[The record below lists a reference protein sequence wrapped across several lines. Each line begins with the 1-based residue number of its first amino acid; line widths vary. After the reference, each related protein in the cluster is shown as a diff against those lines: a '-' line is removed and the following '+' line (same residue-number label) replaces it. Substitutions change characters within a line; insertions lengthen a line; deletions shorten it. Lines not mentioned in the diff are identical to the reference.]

1 MKLSQLKQIIKEEIS
16 KVLNEY
22 EDLSTKNNYFD
33 DSNEVDSREV
43 AKDLLKIKPYF
54 KSKLPLYQNNQPLT
68 DYQINSLIDTFAAN
82 ERDISASM
90 PTGPGEI
97 ERIQGRWSSV
107 DIDDLTNYFIDFVE
121 DASED
126 WNDWEFHDAKKKNYS
141 DFNWPTNT
149 QNFQSF

>member
-1 MKLSQLKQIIKEEIS
+1 MKLSQLKHIIKEEIS

-22 EDLSTKNNYFD
+22 EDLSIKNNYFD
-33 DSNEVDSREV
+33 DNNEVNSREV
-43 AKDLLKIKPYF
+43 AKDLLKIKSYF

-97 ERIQGRWSSV
+97 ERIQGRWNSV
-107 DIDDLTNYFIDFVE
+107 DIDDLTDYFIDFVE
-121 DASED
+121 GISED
-126 WNDWEFHDAKKKNYS
+126 WDDWEFHDAEKENYS

-149 QNFQSF
+149 

>member
-1 MKLSQLKQIIKEEIS
+1 MKLSQLKHIIKEEIS

-22 EDLSTKNNYFD
+22 EDLSIKNNYFD
-33 DSNEVDSREV
+33 DNNEVNSREV
-43 AKDLLKIKPYF
+43 AKDLLKIKSYF

-107 DIDDLTNYFIDFVE
+107 DIDDLTDYFIDFVE
-121 DASED
+121 GISED
-126 WNDWEFHDAKKKNYS
+126 WDDWEFHDAEKENYS

-149 QNFQSF
+149 QNF